1 MAPPQAARG
10 APGNARAL
18 AAVVCAGAALRVAVY
33 ALPSLQQTLAS
44 RPELTTAVSSFQ
56 RVRES
61 AFLFDHVGSPYAG
74 DVFHQPPLVFA
85 LFYPLLSSGS
95 HAYALTCALFICV
108 DVLLAL
114 GFVRLARRTLLL
126 EEGVVPKDAANK
138 EIWLHRIP
146 VSPLFLRQNLPVMAA
161 FMYVWM
167 CVWMW
172 ICSGVV
178 TVYTNKPL
186 CVLWW

>member
-1 MAPPQAARG
+1 MASKASARG
-10 APGNARAL
+10 AAAGNARAL
-18 AAVVCAGAALRVAVY
+18 IAVICAGAALRVAIY

-61 AFLFDHVGSPYAG
+61 AYLFDHVGSPYAG

-85 LFYPLLSSGS
+85 LFYPLLSSES
-95 HAYALTCALFICV
+95 HSYALTCALFVCV

-126 EEGVVPKDAANK
+126 EEGVVPKDADNK

-161 FMYVWM
+161 FMYVCMSLCVCM
-167 CVWMW
+167 CVTM
-172 ICSGVV
+172 S
-178 TVYTNKPL
+178 
-186 CVLWW
+186 